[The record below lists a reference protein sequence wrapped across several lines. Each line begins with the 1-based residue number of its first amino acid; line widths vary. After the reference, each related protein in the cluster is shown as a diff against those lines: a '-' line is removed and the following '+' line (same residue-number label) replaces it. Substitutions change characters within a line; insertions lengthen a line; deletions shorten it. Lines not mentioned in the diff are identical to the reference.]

1 MQKSISFFVIFS
13 VLWGSIFL
21 FSIIGSLGTTP
32 IPLTKDSKFL
42 MSSILPQGWGFFSK
56 NPRDTSIGLYEAE
69 DASAKVRWPNMRADN
84 LFGLYRYGR
93 SQGVEMGVIYSQVG
107 KEQWTACKEKNL
119 GACKSKAKT
128 VQLKTPAPR
137 PLLCGSYYLTKEDI
151 VPWSY
156 SKYTPSSYQVKSI
169 VKVVISCSKT

>member
-1 MQKSISFFVIFS
+1 
-13 VLWGSIFL
+13 
-21 FSIIGSLGTTP
+21 
-32 IPLTKDSKFL
+32 
-42 MSSILPQGWGFFSK
+42 
-56 NPRDTSIGLYEAE
+56 
-69 DASAKVRWPNMRADN
+69 MRADN

-107 KEQWTACKEKNL
+107 KEQWTACKEKDL

-128 VQLKTPAPR
+128 VQLKTPAPAR
-137 PLLCGSYYLTKEDI
+137 RLRRLLLTKEDI

>member
-13 VLWGSIFL
+13 VLWGSLFL

-56 NPRDTSIGLYEAE
+56 NPRDTAIGLYEAA

-93 SQGVEMGVIYSQVG
+93 SQGVEMGVIYGQVG
-107 KEQWTACKEKNL
+107 KEQWTACKEKDL
-119 GACKSKAKT
+119 GACKSTAKT